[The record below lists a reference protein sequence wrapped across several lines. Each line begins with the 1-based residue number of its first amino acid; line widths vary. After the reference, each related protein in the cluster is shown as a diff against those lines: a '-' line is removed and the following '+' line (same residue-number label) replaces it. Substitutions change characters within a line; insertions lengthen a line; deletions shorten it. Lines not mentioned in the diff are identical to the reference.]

1 MASAVR
7 LATVLGEPGGKGKG
21 MELWVLLC
29 LEEGLE
35 GIPEVEG
42 GVSVP
47 DGVDLGLGLMGMD
60 ELRE

>member
-1 MASAVR
+1 M
-7 LATVLGEPGGKGKG
+7 LGEPGGKGKG
-21 MELWVLLC
+21 MELWVLWC
-29 LEEGLE
+29 LGEGLE

>member
-1 MASAVR
+1 MV
-7 LATVLGEPGGKGKG
+7 V
-21 MELWVLLC
+21 WVLWC
-29 LEEGLE
+29 LGEGLE
-35 GIPEVEG
+35 GIPEAVG

>member
-1 MASAVR
+1 MEVW
-7 LATVLGEPGGKGKG
+7 VLG
-21 MELWVLLC
+21 C
-29 LEEGLE
+29 LGEGLE
-35 GIPEVEG
+35 DIPDVVG